1 MSAKKMREVIG
12 DVAAAVGSGAAL
24 YVGYKYATA
33 SKSDR
38 KKMARTALEAA
49 GIVLGTGA
57 AVYAGARPKIM
68 NRDIPICGIA
78 NLSDAVRAI
87 SDSDMWS
94 SDKKKAISA
103 VSSKN
108 LDGAQYAAICNLAS
122 SDMWSSD
129 KREAI
134 IGIVNSVEANV

>member
-12 DVAAAVGSGAAL
+12 DVAVAVGSGAAL

-57 AVYAGARPKIM
+57 AVCAGARPKIM
-68 NRDIPICGIA
+68 NRE
-78 NLSDAVRAI
+78 DAVRAI

-103 VSSKN
+103 VFSKN

>member
-24 YVGYKYATA
+24 YVGCKYATA

-49 GIVLGTGA
+49 RTALEA
-57 AVYAGARPKIM
+57 APKIM